1 MTKQKR
7 LVLTIVEQSH
17 GHLSAE
23 EVFFKAREKM
33 PNIALGTVYRNLNV
47 LTAEGLIRRITLPG
61 SSDRY
66 DKAIEHHDHLVCERC
81 GKIMDLH
88 LEGVEDALRKVT
100 GNDISFYEL
109 NAYYVCDECKAEEA
123 RTADGR

>member
-23 EVFFKAREKM
+23 EVFFKAREEM

-66 DKAIEHHDHLVCERC
+66 DKAIEHHDHLVCEKC

-88 LEGVEDALRKVT
+88 LEGVEAALRKVT

-109 NAYYVCDECKAEEA
+109 NAYYVCDECK
-123 RTADGR
+123 DS

>member
-23 EVFFKAREKM
+23 EVFFKAREEM

-66 DKAIEHHDHLVCERC
+66 DKAIEHHDHLVCEKC

-88 LEGVEDALRKVT
+88 LEGVEAALRKVT

-109 NAYYVCDECKAEEA
+109 NAYYVCDECKASEA
-123 RTADGR
+123 GMASGR

>member
-66 DKAIEHHDHLVCERC
+66 DKAIEPHDHLVCERC
-81 GKIMDLH
+81 GKIIDLH
-88 LEGVEDALRKVT
+88 LEGVEAALRKAT
-100 GNDISFYEL
+100 GNDILFYEL
-109 NAYYVCDECKAEEA
+109 NAYYLCDECRDSEA
-123 RTADGR
+123 CMTGGK